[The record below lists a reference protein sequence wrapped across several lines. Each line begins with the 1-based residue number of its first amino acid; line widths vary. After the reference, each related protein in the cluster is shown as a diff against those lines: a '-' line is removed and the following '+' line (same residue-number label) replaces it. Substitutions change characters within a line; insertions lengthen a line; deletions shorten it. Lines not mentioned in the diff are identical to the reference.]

1 MFERSVLES
10 SPSLE
15 TVKPAVIMLLDT
27 WEHLSDQI
35 RKFNSMLEKIA
46 RKDPVCQIL
55 RSIPGVGVLTALSF
69 KTSIDDHS
77 RFRQVSDVGAFLG
90 LMPKKYQSG
99 EVDRNGGISKQGNR
113 MTRTLLYE
121 AASCLLT
128 RYGTDTSLAIW
139 ANGLR
144 HRMGYKKVIVA
155 LARKLTT
162 LMLSIWKSETIY
174 IERLNAIN

>member
-1 MFERSVLES
+1 
-10 SPSLE
+10 
-15 TVKPAVIMLLDT
+15 
-27 WEHLSDQI
+27 
-35 RKFNSMLEKIA
+35 
-46 RKDPVCQIL
+46 
-55 RSIPGVGVLTALSF
+55 
-69 KTSIDDHS
+69 
-77 RFRQVSDVGAFLG
+77 
-90 LMPKKYQSG
+90 
-99 EVDRNGGISKQGNR
+99 

-162 LMLSIWKSETIY
+162 LMLSMWKSETIY
-174 IERLNAIN
+174 NERLNAKN